1 MQDKQ
6 AEVTRLMECLEMSKD
21 RFSRLEWHKADF
33 SIDPEEYFSSVVS
46 VSTVL
51 AYKSIKLFFLISLSI
66 YVQNNYVGHI
76 Y

>member
-6 AEVTRLMECLEMSKD
+6 AEVTRLMECLDMSKD
-21 RFSRLEWHKADF
+21 RFSCLEWNRAYF

-51 AYKSIKLFFLISLSI
+51 AYRSINIFPPYLLLHLCKK
-66 YVQNNYVGHI
+66 
-76 Y
+76 

>member
-6 AEVTRLMECLEMSKD
+6 AEVTRLMECLDMSKD
-21 RFSRLEWHKADF
+21 RFSCLEWNKAYF

-51 AYKSIKLFFLISLSI
+51 AYKGINIFPLISLSI
-66 YVQNNYVGHI
+66 YVHNNYVGHI
-76 Y
+76 